1 MPHIRGNEA
10 APVELMSKSY
20 PAILGKMWYNITR
33 EVRFLEDKMFELME
47 KLYGEL
53 SSFRNETHK
62 RFDTMDKKFDT
73 MDKRFDSLE
82 SDVKGVKKDI
92 LRIEND
98 LKPKVETAL
107 DGYKAVYEKLQ

>member
-1 MPHIRGNEA
+1 
-10 APVELMSKSY
+10 
-20 PAILGKMWYNITR
+20 
-33 EVRFLEDKMFELME
+33 MFELME

-53 SSFRNETHK
+53 SSFRNETNK
-62 RFDTMDKKFDT
+62 RFDT

-107 DGYKAVYEKLQ
+107 DGYKVVYEKLQELQVEVKEVSKKVETQEVELRVVKNFK